1 MARYCK
7 VGFVDTLMR
16 WDDDLGAH
24 VQSGDRQSIF
34 YFRIVDNWAAMPDAD
49 LQTRIYTVA
58 QRMYA
63 DLNDG
68 FRKAEPSD
76 ISYMYCKG
84 TYGLLLDEANAAE
97 KPWTTAP
104 NPAVW
109 EPTCCVVANEDGTY
123 EKVARD
129 GF

>member
-1 MARYCK
+1 
-7 VGFVDTLMR
+7 
-16 WDDDLGAH
+16 
-24 VQSGDRQSIF
+24 
-34 YFRIVDNWAAMPDAD
+34 
-49 LQTRIYTVA
+49 
-58 QRMYA
+58 
-63 DLNDG
+63 
-68 FRKAEPSD
+68 
-76 ISYMYCKG
+76 MYCKG

-109 EPTCCVVANEDGTY
+109 EPTCCVVAIEDGTY